1 MEILRCDA
9 APADVGFYDAITKK
23 IFHKLSKHVKNY
35 PVFYLYEGRCLRIFG
50 IPWSAHHEESHL
62 MRMVRFMKGSNIQ
75 YGIVEGTAVREV
87 KGDIFNPLENSF
99 YRESTHATFTG
110 REFSIEEVKLLAPC
124 QPSKIVAV
132 GLNYRSHAQEV
143 RMELPAEPLLFL
155 KPSTAVI
162 GPEDYIVFPSMSH
175 RIDYEAE
182 LGVVMGTAAKDV
194 SEDEAQDY
202 VLGYTCFND
211 VTARDLQGRDKQFT
225 RSKSFD
231 TFAPMGPW
239 IETELDP
246 AHLKV
251 ESYLAGKLKQS
262 GTTADL
268 LFSVFHLVAFISRVM
283 TLLPGDVIA
292 TGTPAGIG
300 PMQGGETID
309 VVIEGIGTLRNYVS
323 AQT

>member
-1 MEILRCDA
+1 M
-9 APADVGFYDAITKK
+9 K
-23 IFHKLSKHVKNY
+23 I
-35 PVFYLYEGRCLRIFG
+35 
-50 IPWSAHHEESHL
+50 
-62 MRMVRFMKGSNIQ
+62 VRFKIGKSTP
-75 YGIVEGTAVREV
+75 YGVVEGTTVSEV
-87 KGDIFNPLENSF
+87 KGDIFSPGGKHNP
-99 YRESTHATFTG
+99 YTFTG
-110 REFSIEEVKLLAPC
+110 RKFSLEEVQLLAPC
-124 QPSKIVAV
+124 RPTKIVAV
-132 GLNYRSHAQEV
+132 GLNYRSHAQEIG
-143 RMELPAEPLLFL
+143 MELPDDPLLFL

-162 GPEDYIVFPSMSH
+162 GPDDHILFPSMSR

-182 LGVVMGTAAKDV
+182 LGVVIGAEAKDV
-194 SEDEAQDY
+194 PEEKAKDY
-202 VLGYTCFND
+202 ILGYTCFND

-251 ESYLAGKLKQS
+251 ESYLGGKLKQS

-268 LFSVFHLVAFISRVM
+268 LFSVFQLVAFISRVM

-300 PMQGGETID
+300 PMQAGETIE

-323 AQT
+323 PQP

>member
-1 MEILRCDA
+1 MEGVFC
-9 APADVGFYDAITKK
+9 FW
-23 IFHKLSKHVKNY
+23 Y
-35 PVFYLYEGRCLRIFG
+35 PLE
-50 IPWSAHHEESHL
+50 WSPRGEQL
-62 MRMVRFMKGSNIQ
+62 MRLVRFNKGSGLQ
-75 YGIVEGTAVREV
+75 YGVVEGKAVREI
-87 KGDIFNPLENSF
+87 KGDIFNPPENSSCPGT
-99 YRESTHATFTG
+99 YSHYSFTG
-110 REFSIEEVKLLAPC
+110 REYFLEEVQLLAPC
-124 QPSKIVAV
+124 QPTKIVAV

-143 RMELPAEPLLFL
+143 GMELPEEPLLFL

-162 GPEDYIVFPSMSH
+162 GPDDYIVYPSMSR

-211 VTARDLQGRDKQFT
+211 VTARDLQGKDKQFT

-239 IETELDP
+239 IETALDP
-246 AHLKV
+246 ANLKV

-300 PMQGGETID
+300 PMRVGETIE
-309 VVIEGIGTLRNYVS
+309 VIIEGIGTLRNYVS
-323 AQT
+323 PPSRSGG

>member
-1 MEILRCDA
+1 M
-9 APADVGFYDAITKK
+9 K
-23 IFHKLSKHVKNY
+23 I
-35 PVFYLYEGRCLRIFG
+35 
-50 IPWSAHHEESHL
+50 
-62 MRMVRFMKGSNIQ
+62 VRFKKGSSTQ
-75 YGIVEGTAVREV
+75 YGVLEGTAVSEV
-87 KGDIFNPLENSF
+87 KGDIFNTIDKGSSLA
-99 YRESTHATFTG
+99 HAHHSLTG
-110 REFSIEEVKLLAPC
+110 RTYSLKEVQLLAPC
-124 QPSKIVAV
+124 QPTKIVAV

-143 RMELPAEPLLFL
+143 GMELPEEPLLFL

-162 GPEDYIVFPSMSH
+162 GPDEHIVFPAMSR

-182 LGVVMGTAAKDV
+182 LGVVIAAEAKDV
-194 SEDEAQDY
+194 SEEEAQG
-202 VLGYTCFND
+202 VIFGYTCFND

-231 TFAPMGPW
+231 TFAPMGPL
-239 IETELDP
+239 IETALDP

-251 ESYLAGKLKQS
+251 ESYLGGTLKQS

-268 LFSVFHLVAFISRVM
+268 LFSVFQLVAFISRVM

-300 PMQGGETID
+300 PMQAGETIE

-323 AQT
+323 SET

>member
-1 MEILRCDA
+1 M
-9 APADVGFYDAITKK
+9 G
-23 IFHKLSKHVKNY
+23 
-35 PVFYLYEGRCLRIFG
+35 
-50 IPWSAHHEESHL
+50 L
-62 MRMVRFMKGSNIQ
+62 MRIVRFKRRSSTP
-75 YGIVEGTAVREV
+75 YGVLEGTTVSEV
-87 KGDIFNPLENSF
+87 SGDIFSPGEKSDP
-99 YRESTHATFTG
+99 YTFTG
-110 REFSIEEVKLLAPC
+110 RKFSLGEVKLLAPC
-124 QPSKIVAV
+124 RPTKIVAV

-143 RMELPAEPLLFL
+143 GMQLTDDPLLFL

-162 GPEDYIVFPSMSH
+162 GPDEHIVFPAMSR

-182 LGVVMGTAAKDV
+182 LGVVIATEAKGV
-194 SEDEAQDY
+194 SEEDAKEY
-202 VLGYTCFND
+202 ILGYTCFND

-246 AHLKV
+246 SHLKV
-251 ESYLAGKLKQS
+251 ESYLDGTRKQS

-268 LFSVFHLVAFISRVM
+268 LFSVFQLVAFISRVM

-300 PMQGGETID
+300 PMQAGETIE
-309 VVIEGIGTLRNYVS
+309 VVIEGIGTLRNYV
-323 AQT
+323 TPPP